1 MSALSQQPD
10 TPCIG
15 VCSTAIGDDV
25 CRGCARTFGAISF
38 WGELSQAEK
47 DHCWA
52 CLSIRKVW
60 LAVVRPLHGHLEI
73 FPHDGSE
80 SARFTLRDGGELLLG
95 QPYLDGDRR
104 LLPLTHG
111 DRELMLEVSLDS
123 WPQQLQAWLAQS
135 CS

>member
-1 MSALSQQPD
+1 MSSLIQQPD

-25 CRGCARTFGAISF
+25 CRGCARTFGEISF

-52 CLSIRKVW
+52 CLSVRRVW

-73 FPHDGSE
+73 LPQDGSE
-80 SARFTLRDGGELLLG
+80 FACFTLRDGGPLQLL
-95 QPYLDGDRR
+95 QPYIAGAQRFV
-104 LLPLTHG
+104 PLRYAG
-111 DRELMLEVSLDS
+111 RELALEVSS
-123 WPQQLQAWLAQS
+123 EGWPQQLHAFLAG
-135 CS
+135 